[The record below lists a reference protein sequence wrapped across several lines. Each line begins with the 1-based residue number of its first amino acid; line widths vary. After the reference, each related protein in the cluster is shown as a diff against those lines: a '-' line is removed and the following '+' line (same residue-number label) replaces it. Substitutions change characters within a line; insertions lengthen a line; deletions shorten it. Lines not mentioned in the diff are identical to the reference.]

1 MEMSEVRPGP
11 EVPLSLIALLREQ
24 TRCRRD
30 ELDPNQLGHTG
41 PFSSWQEAL
50 TRVARE
56 TGLVAESVP
65 LSAREVCALARGDAP
80 LVHWTAETG
89 WVVVTADARG
99 RACLT
104 APPVPSARV
113 EPTDVVRRLGLAS
126 EDARKAEL
134 MELKLFG
141 GLSFAELSEVT
152 GLSTSTL
159 DREIRFARA
168 WMTSRMAG
176 QE

>member
-56 TGLVAESVP
+56 TGLVAESVWSERP
-65 LSAREVCALARGDAP
+65 DAQ
-80 LVHWTAETG
+80 
-89 WVVVTADARG
+89 G
-99 RACLT
+99 RSGNSWDIA
-104 APPVPSARV
+104 VFERV
-113 EPTDVVRRLGLAS
+113 R
-126 EDARKAEL
+126 
-134 MELKLFG
+134 
-141 GLSFAELSEVT
+141 
-152 GLSTSTL
+152 
-159 DREIRFARA
+159 
-168 WMTSRMAG
+168 
-176 QE
+176 